1 MDTYSHGLPDMQDE
15 AVAAIQDAFS

>member
-15 AVAAIQDAFS
+15 AVAVMQDAFS